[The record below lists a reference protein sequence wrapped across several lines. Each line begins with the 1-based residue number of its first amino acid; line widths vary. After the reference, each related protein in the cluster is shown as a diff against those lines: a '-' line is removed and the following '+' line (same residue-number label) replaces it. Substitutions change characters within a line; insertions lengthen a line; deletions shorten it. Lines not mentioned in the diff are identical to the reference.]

1 TSVLLSVGQSSN
13 KSSTSANVDRVLF
26 NGIVPVLIASVLS
39 GIASSLCQWASHV
52 KKHSSYLM
60 TIEISI
66 DGSTCLLASTLKS
79 PDGEA
84 IRRHGFFSW
93 LDSSNL
99 DPNNFEFP
107 WWNSCW
113 FSYKACWRCSKGI
126 CHCLSFTRY
135 SIATIHF

>member
-84 IRRHGFFSW
+84 IRRHGFFSC
-93 LDSSNL
+93 
-99 DPNNFEFP
+99 F
-107 WWNSCW
+107 
-113 FSYKACWRCSKGI
+113 FSASVWHNQGFRTQLLPVSKLNKAT
-126 CHCLSFTRY
+126 SFTDCNFN
-135 SIATIHF
+135 SEI